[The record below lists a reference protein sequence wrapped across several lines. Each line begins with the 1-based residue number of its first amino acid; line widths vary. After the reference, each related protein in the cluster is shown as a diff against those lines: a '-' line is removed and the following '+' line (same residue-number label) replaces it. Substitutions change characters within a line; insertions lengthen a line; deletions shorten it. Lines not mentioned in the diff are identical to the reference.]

1 MSTTRTSKL
10 IHEGQ
15 YAAQVEVDLIEDDGA
30 WGPYLSPA
38 AAKKLDD
45 VRLALKC
52 GDIKKASK
60 FARVYSLTPVA
71 V

>member
-1 MSTTRTSKL
+1 MNTSRTKKL
-10 IHEGQ
+10 VHEGA
-15 YAAQVEVDLIEDDGA
+15 YAAEVEVELIRDDGA

-38 AAKKLDD
+38 AAQKLDD
-45 VRLALKC
+45 VRLALKR
-52 GDIKKASK
+52 GDIKAASK